1 MIMASL
7 QQNAKNSQDKSSN
20 STHTSMEP
28 SVTTASENGVKKRFE
43 DIKKSPNDKR
53 VYRGL
58 ILNNDMKVLLISDPT
73 TDKSAACL
81 DVNIGVMSDPAE
93 LPGLAHLCEHM
104 LFLGTE
110 KYPDKNEYTSYL
122 SQHGG
127 ASNAATQLDHTTYY
141 FDVTPDKLEG
151 ALDRFSQFFLK
162 PLFTES
168 MTDLEINAVHSEHE
182 KNIAQDSWRAAQLD
196 KSSADPK
203 HPYSKF
209 GTGNRET
216 LDLTPKAQGLNVR
229 DELLKFHGT
238 WYSANIMALS
248 VLGKESLDDLERMV
262 VKMFVEVENKGVDAP
277 EWPDHPF
284 NEDHYEHKW
293 YIVPVKDVRTLNM
306 IFPLPELRDHYKSA
320 PAHYVSHLLGHEGDG
335 SLLSVLK
342 RQGWS
347 NSLVAGKRTAA
358 RGGVNFFNVIVDLTE
373 EGITHIDD
381 IISLMFQYI
390 NMLKTEG
397 PVRWIF
403 EECRQIAQM
412 DFDFKEKSS
421 PRTYVN
427 QTVQALQKYPM
438 EEVLSAP
445 YLPTEWRPDLITLIT
460 DHLVPQKIRIH
471 VVGKAFEPIA
481 TESELWYGTKFKKEK
496 IPDSVITRWSS
507 PGLHQDLK
515 FPSKNEFIPT
525 AFEIKANE
533 NSHIDKFPVIIE
545 DNPFMRV
552 WFKQDDEFLLPKVNL
567 TFDFVTPL
575 AYLDPVSYNLTF
587 MYIQLFK
594 DSLNEYAYNAGLA
607 GLSWEFTSS
616 KYGVSLAI
624 GGYHDKHRIL
634 LEKIMD
640 KMVNFTVD
648 KQRFEIL
655 KELYIRE
662 LKNYGAEQPYQHAV
676 YYLAVLLA
684 EQVWTKEELLD
695 ASDDITVE
703 RLEAFVPQLL
713 SKMHVESLVHGN
725 LTKAEALETVR
736 LVESKLTG
744 DPTRQDKRRLIP
756 LLPKQLMLY
765 REIDLEE
772 GCHFLYEVEN
782 KLHKSSCTEVYYQS
796 GLQSTESNMHLE
808 LLAQIISEPCFT
820 VLRTKE
826 QLGYIV
832 FSGIRRTNGAQ
843 GLRVIVQS
851 DRHPQ
856 YVEER
861 IDAFM
866 ESMLER
872 LVNMSEEEFNRHKT
886 SLAAQRLE
894 KPKMMSTLSAV
905 FWSEISNQQ
914 YNFDR
919 ANIEVGYLMTINK
932 EQIISF
938 FKEIVYNNSP
948 TRRKLAVHV
957 ISTASGG
964 AGCEK
969 NTTKDNGEES
979 KEARATSAT
988 KITDVIAFKA
998 SQSLYPLLKPYN
1010 NIPRKG
1016 QRSKL

>member
-1 MIMASL
+1 MASL
-7 QQNAKNSQDKSSN
+7 QQNAKNSEEKSSD
-20 STHTSMEP
+20 STHTSME
-28 SVTTASENGVKKRFE
+28 SSAGTASENGVKKRFE
-43 DIKKSPNDKR
+43 NIKKSPNDNR

-58 ILNNDMKVLLISDPT
+58 ILNNDMKVLLISDST

-81 DVNIGVMSDPAE
+81 DVNVGFMSDPAE

-110 KYPDKNEYTSYL
+110 KYPNKNEYTSYL

-127 ASNAATQLDHTTYY
+127 ASNATTQLDHTTYY
-141 FDVTPDKLEG
+141 FDIIPDKLEG

-182 KNIAQDSWRAAQLD
+182 KNIAQDFWRADQLD
-196 KSSADPK
+196 KSSADPQ

-216 LDLTPKAQGLNVR
+216 LDVNPKKNGINVR

-248 VLGKESLDDLERMV
+248 VLGKESLNDLEKMV
-262 VKMFVEVENKGVDAP
+262 VKMFAEVQNKEVDAP

-284 NEDHYEHKW
+284 NENHYEHKW
-293 YIVPVKDVRTLNM
+293 FIVPVKDVRTLKM
-306 IFPLPELRDHYKSA
+306 IFPLPELREHYKSA

-335 SLLSVLK
+335 SLLSALK
-342 RQGWS
+342 RKGWS
-347 NSLVAGKRTAA
+347 NSLVAGKRKAA
-358 RGGVNFFNVIVDLTE
+358 RGGVNFFTVIVDLTE
-373 EGITHIDD
+373 EGVDHIDD
-381 IISLMFQYI
+381 IVSLMFQYI
-390 NMLKTEG
+390 NMLKSEG
-397 PVRWIF
+397 PIRWIF

-412 DFDFKEKSS
+412 DFDFREKSP
-421 PRTYVN
+421 PRSYVN
-427 QTVQALQKYPM
+427 LTVQALQKYPM
-438 EEVLSAP
+438 EELLTAP
-445 YLPTEWRPDLITLIT
+445 CLPSEWRPDLIKLIT
-460 DHLVPQKIRIH
+460 DHLIPQNIRIH

-481 TESELWYGTKFKKEK
+481 TESEFWYGTKFKKEK
-496 IPDSVITRWSS
+496 IPDSVITRWSDDS
-507 PGLHQDLK
+507 RHEELK
-515 FPSKNEFIPT
+515 FPTKNEFIPT
-525 AFEIKANE
+525 SFEIKT
-533 NSHIDKFPVIIE
+533 IDRSSIEKFPVIIE

-575 AYLDPVSYNLTF
+575 AYLDPVSYNLTG
-587 MYIQLFK
+587 MYIGLIK

-616 KYGVSLAI
+616 KYGVSLSV

-655 KELYIRE
+655 KEQYIRG
-662 LKNYGAEQPYQHAV
+662 LKNHGAEQPYQHAV

-684 EQVWTKEELLD
+684 EQVWTKDELLD
-695 ASDDITVE
+695 AADDITVE
-703 RLEAFVPQLL
+703 KLEAFVPQLL

-725 LTKAEALETVR
+725 LTKAEALESVR
-736 LVESKLTG
+736 LVQSKLTA
-744 DPTRQDKRRLIP
+744 DPTNRGNRTLVP
-756 LLPKQLMLY
+756 LLPKQLLLY
-765 REIDLEE
+765 REINLEE
-772 GCHFLYEVEN
+772 GCHFLYEGEN
-782 KLHKSSCTEVYYQS
+782 HHHKSSCTEVYYQS
-796 GLQSTESNMHLE
+796 GLQSTDSDMQLE
-808 LLAQIISEPCFT
+808 LLVQIISEPCFT

-832 FSGIRRTNGAQ
+832 FCGVRRSNGAQ

-872 LVNMSEEEFNRHKT
+872 LVDMPDDEFNRHKT

-894 KPKMMSTLSAV
+894 KPKMMITLSAI
-905 FWSEISNQQ
+905 FWNEISTQQ

-919 ANIEVGYLMTINK
+919 VNIEVAYLMTINK
-932 EQIISF
+932 EQIINF
-938 FKEIVYNNSP
+938 FKDIVYNKSP
-948 TRRKLAVHV
+948 SRRKLAVHV
-957 ISTASGG
+957 ISTAEGG
-964 AGCEK
+964 AGDEK
-969 NTTKDNGEES
+969 NIKDNGEEN
-979 KEARATSAT
+979 KKPGATTAT

-1016 QRSKL
+1016 Q

>member
-1 MIMASL
+1 MASL
-7 QQNAKNSQDKSSN
+7 HQNAKNSQDDSSE
-20 STHTSMEP
+20 STHASMEP
-28 SVTTASENGVKKRFE
+28 RPPAASDTGVKKRFE
-43 DIKKSPNDKR
+43 NIKKSPNDKR
-53 VYRGL
+53 LYRGL
-58 ILNNDMKVLLISDPT
+58 ILNNNMKVLLISDST
-73 TDKSAACL
+73 TDKSAASL
-81 DVNIGVMSDPAE
+81 DVGIGFMSDPPE

-110 KYPDKNEYTSYL
+110 KYPDKNEYNSYL

-141 FDVTPDKLEG
+141 FDVAPDKLEG

-182 KNIAQDSWRAAQLD
+182 KNIGQDSWRADQLD
-196 KSSADPK
+196 KSSADPQ
-203 HPYSKF
+203 HPYSNF

-216 LDLTPKAQGLNVR
+216 LDLLPKERGLNVR

-248 VLGKESLDDLERMV
+248 VLGKETLDDLERIV
-262 VKMFVEVENKGVDAP
+262 VKMFVEVDNNEVDAP
-277 EWPDHPF
+277 EWPEHPF
-284 NEDHYEHKW
+284 NENHFQHKW
-293 YIVPVKDVRTLNM
+293 YMVPVKDMRTLKM

-320 PAHYVSHLLGHEGDG
+320 PANYVSHLLGHEGDG
-335 SLLSVLK
+335 SLLSALK
-342 RQGWS
+342 KEGWS
-347 NSLVAGKRTAA
+347 NSLVAGVRKAA
-358 RGGVNFFNVIVDLTE
+358 RGEVNFFTVIVDLTE

-390 NMLKTEG
+390 NMMKTEG
-397 PVRWIF
+397 PVHWIF

-412 DFDFKEKSS
+412 DFNFKEKFS
-421 PRTYVN
+421 PTVYVN
-427 QTVQALQKYPM
+427 QTVQSLQKYPM
-438 EEVLSAP
+438 EEVLFAP
-445 YLPTEWRPDLITLIT
+445 YFPTEWRPDLITMIME
-460 DHLVPQKIRIH
+460 HLVPQKLRIH
-471 VVGKAFEPIA
+471 VVGKAFESIA
-481 TESELWYGTKFKKEK
+481 TESEPWYGTKFKKEK
-496 IPDSVITRWSS
+496 IPESVVARWSN
-507 PGLHQDLK
+507 PGLHADLK
-515 FPSKNEFIPT
+515 FPTKNEFIPT
-525 AFEIKANE
+525 AFEIKATE
-533 NSHIDKFPVIIE
+533 TSHIDKFPVIIE

-567 TFDFVTPL
+567 TFDFVIPL
-575 AYLDPVSYNLTF
+575 AYLDPVSYNLTY

-607 GLSWEFTSS
+607 GLNWEFTSS
-616 KYGVSLAI
+616 KYGVTLAI

-655 KELYIRE
+655 KEQYVRG
-662 LKNYGAEQPYQHAV
+662 LKNYSAEQPYQHAV

-684 EQVWTKEELLD
+684 EQVWTKDELIE
-695 ASDDITVE
+695 ASDDITIE

-736 LVESKLTG
+736 LVENKLTG
-744 DPTRQDKRRLIP
+744 DPTSQGSRLIP

-772 GCHFLYEVEN
+772 GCHFLYEVEH

-796 GLQSTESNMHLE
+796 GLQSTQSNMHLE

-856 YVEER
+856 YVEDR

-866 ESMLER
+866 EFMLEQ
-872 LVNMSEEEFNRHKT
+872 LINMSEEEFNRHKT

-894 KPKMMSTLSAV
+894 KPKMMSVLSAV
-905 FWSEISNQQ
+905 FWSEITTQQ

-919 ANIEVGYLMTINK
+919 ANIEVAYLLTITK
-932 EQIISF
+932 EPIISF
-938 FKEIVYNNSP
+938 FKEIVDKNSP

-964 AGCEK
+964 AGAEM
-969 NTTKDNGEES
+969 NNPKDSKVEN
-979 KEARATSAT
+979 KEAGSITAT